1 MLKKYSSLIF
11 KWLIDWRYLPFKA
24 QVWLFGTGT
33 RAVEVMSLA
42 ALIALLILFVFEPKA
57 IAEIPVY
64 RKFNMI
70 SPTVW
75 IASLSFAA
83 AGIGSTINAK
93 IYVLQ
98 VVNGGFL
105 IFAGLIFMLVGAAFI
120 TVYPPFSL
128 SMFIFPS
135 LAILCTL
142 AGNNKIRIVKEG
154 ELKQ

>member
-1 MLKKYSSLIF
+1 MLNKYASLIF

-42 ALIALLILFVFEPKA
+42 AIMALLILFVFEPRA

-70 SPTVW
+70 PPNAW
-75 IASLSFAA
+75 ITSLSFAA

-93 IYVLQ
+93 RYVLQ
-98 VVNGGFL
+98 VINGGFL
-105 IFAGLIFMLVGAAFI
+105 IFSGLIFMLVGAAFI
-120 TVYPPFSL
+120 IVYPPFSL
-128 SMFIFPS
+128 SMFIFPALS
-135 LAILCTL
+135 ILCTL
-142 AGNNKIRIVKEG
+142 AGNNKIRLTKEG
-154 ELKQ
+154 NLK